1 MSDSNEHHVLN
12 EDEELMP
19 NPNDNAAESSGG
31 SRRGKRS
38 AAKCIKT
45 AKKIAAGI
53 GLKIEFDVK
62 GQPIGDNAAEFTRF
76 MAQRTR
82 DMIPVS
88 YKKWTLVPKELK
100 YDLYNSIAEQWN
112 IDSKFPHKGKLLTA
126 CCNRWRAFKCR
137 LNKQYRVN
145 AKEGGPN
152 PWDVHNISQVEWVE
166 LDQYCQTP
174 EFQELSKKAHE
185 NAAKKDMH
193 RTLGS
198 GGYLT
203 AEKSWEKGEVVHG
216 ATSFISEEVDSRTY
230 RWSREHAKKNLK
242 TNKIVCTNPKVAAVV
257 DKAVPESVEFQA
269 AHQNDI
275 LTTSIGTTEHSGRVR
290 GYPDYAGFKNTFG
303 KGTRKSKGYSKEEI
317 DQRVQEEVSRCL
329 QEEVQKEVARQ
340 MEQNFSRMWPQGQPV
355 MQQYD
360 PITNQA
366 FIMLSQGSNN
376 QPHPIPFPSIQDS
389 MEVLL
394 TLPANNCVVMY
405 VARAVV
411 FARTSKSETVHG
423 EPLGPDEVRVQV
435 LEVFDHAKEVSPPF
449 PPPNADDRLG
459 MLQNSFLRWPSH
471 LVDFD
476 MQKLRHL
483 RQQPQRPQS
492 LAKSPAKK
500 KARQQEEEE
509 EEEVD
514 EDFDPAAF
522 LLDEEFKMRDPLCTP
537 EELERLGPNAAELHN
552 YMMMLDPSVTSFEI
566 KAKFEGSPLDNF
578 VLTFSDINDLFKREK
593 LVLQVMKV
601 WTM

>member
-1 MSDSNEHHVLN
+1 MQVFYVADSADISRHVVLKGKRRIVGVENVVDEEEYDQFDEIAPFSTAMSDSNEDHVLN

-53 GLKIEFDVK
+53 PLKIEFDVK
-62 GQPIGDNAAEFTRF
+62 GQPIGDNAAEFMRF

-82 DMIPVS
+82 DMIPIS

-112 IDSKFPHKGKLLTA
+112 IDPKFPLKGKLLTA

-152 PWDVHNISQVEWVE
+152 PCDVHNISQEEWVE

-193 RTLGS
+193 HTLGS

-203 AEKSWEKGEVVHG
+203 AEKSWKKGEVVHG

-230 RWSREHAKKNLK
+230 RWSRAHAKKNPE
-242 TNKIVCTNPKVAAVV
+242 TNQIVCTNPKVAVVV
-257 DKAVPESVEFQA
+257 DKAVAFAESGELQA
-269 AHQNDI
+269 NRQNDI
-275 LTTSIGTTEHSGRVR
+275 LTSSIGTAEHSGRVR

-317 DQRVQEEVSRCL
+317 DQRVQEEVSRRL

-340 MEQNFSRMWPQGQPV
+340 MEQFSRMWPQGQP
-355 MQQYD
+355 
-360 PITNQA
+360 
-366 FIMLSQGSNN
+366 
-376 QPHPIPFPSIQDS
+376 DS

-394 TLPANNCVVMY
+394 TLPADNCVIMY

-411 FARTSKSETVHG
+411 FARSSMSETVHG

-459 MLQNSFLRWPSH
+459 MLQNSFLRWPIH
-471 LVDFD
+471 LVDLD

-492 LAKSPAKK
+492 LAKFPAKK
-500 KARQQEEEE
+500 KARQQEEEQVEEE

-514 EDFDPAAF
+514 EDFDPATF
-522 LLDEEFKMRDPLCTP
+522 LLDGEFKMRDPFCTP
-537 EELERLGPNAAELHN
+537 EEL
-552 YMMMLDPSVTSFEI
+552 
-566 KAKFEGSPLDNF
+566 K
-578 VLTFSDINDLFKREK
+578 
-593 LVLQVMKV
+593 
-601 WTM
+601 